1 MEGKDVQLATL
12 VPEGVKKGKKKMVC
26 SEIKLVRIGL
36 SSLELIMTSKIL
48 LVVLLWWFIV
58 AKSISLN
65 QQQQERLR
73 KEFVSVLP

>member
-1 MEGKDVQLATL
+1 MEGKDVQLVTL

-48 LVVLLWWFIV
+48 LVVLWWFIV

>member
-1 MEGKDVQLATL
+1 
-12 VPEGVKKGKKKMVC
+12 MVC

-73 KEFVSVLP
+73 KEFTSIEASWSVAISNLKREDT

>member
-1 MEGKDVQLATL
+1 
-12 VPEGVKKGKKKMVC
+12 MVC

-48 LVVLLWWFIV
+48 LVVLWWFIV

>member
-1 MEGKDVQLATL
+1 MEGKDVQLVTL
-12 VPEGVKKGKKKMVC
+12 VPEGVKKVKKKKMVC

-48 LVVLLWWFIV
+48 LVVLWWFIV

>member
-1 MEGKDVQLATL
+1 
-12 VPEGVKKGKKKMVC
+12 MVC

-65 QQQQERLR
+65 QTTAREIKER
-73 KEFVSVLP
+73 VC